1 MDMHLAGTMKPFIL
15 SMLLLLPVTAILVK
29 KSRVYRGALAR
40 DESKKKNYVPTV
52 DKLSFSG
59 RPIHGFL
66 KANQL
71 AAL

>member
-29 KSRVYRGALAR
+29 KSRVCRGALAR